1 MKKSNFYRLDSRLQE
16 LLRNKGFNS
25 LRKIQEDSI
34 ESHFNNE
41 NLLIV
46 APTASGKTEA
56 ALLPIISSILSDTIS
71 KPCLKCIYVAPL
83 KALLND
89 IENRL
94 IALKDYEDSQPYIL
108 KWHGDVSRS
117 KKFKG
122 LKDVPDILL
131 ITPESLEV
139 LFISPYIDQEKLFE
153 NVRYIVIDEVHNFSL
168 APRGAQLISL
178 ISRIEDIS
186 KSSIQ
191 KIGLSATVGN
201 PCKIL
206 EWMTNKSQLNSKC
219 LISEEAT
226 KKVKVKIYHIAD
238 DNNEVRYLEILST
251 LCKAGK
257 TIIFN
262 NSRSYAEEI
271 SKDLEKLDIECYV
284 HHGSLSKFIREE
296 AEDKIKN
303 EINGVISATSTLE
316 LGIDIGDL
324 DKAVQFQ
331 NFSSVNSFLQRLGRT
346 GRRSGKNPFIISITD
361 NNYDFLINL
370 SIISLGVYDKFTEP
384 ITPSTLRYDILLQ
397 QLLSQALSYYGVR
410 KGKFWDIV
418 KKAYCFSGISK
429 TEYEYL
435 VQYWIDIGI
444 IRNDND
450 DILLGDVGEKC
461 FGNRNHLE
469 LYSVFESND
478 QYEVIYNKYSIG
490 VLDSWFVKSKQGNFL
505 FRLAGKKWQVEE
517 IDDARK
523 LIYVS
528 LTSQGISPV
537 WMGGSFIS
545 VDYRVAQRVREII
558 SDEFNCSVLELD
570 YIEKETLNNIK
581 KGKEFYKM
589 SMSELLITKTE
600 DGITIITYAGT
611 MINTILGSLIKSYF
625 GITSKSIDHFSITY
639 SKKSLN
645 CEYLSELLSKIKNS
659 INQDNVYD
667 ILNKE
672 IKIWKYSKF
681 AEFVPEDLSKKFII
695 SEFYNI
701 EEFLKFIKTTII
713 STINHN
719 NDFII

>member
-34 ESHFNNE
+34 DSHFNNE

-56 ALLPIISSILSDTIS
+56 ALLPIISSILSDNVS
-71 KPCLKCIYVAPL
+71 KPCLKCIYIAPL

-94 IALKDYEDSQPYIL
+94 LDLKDYEDSQPYIL

-117 KKFKG
+117 KKLKG

-139 LFISPYIDQEKLFE
+139 LFISPHINQVELFE
-153 NVRYIVIDEVHNFSL
+153 KVRYIVIDEIHNFS
-168 APRGAQLISL
+168 ATPRGAQLISL
-178 ISRIEDIS
+178 ISRIENIS
-186 KSSIQ
+186 KSPIQ

-201 PCKIL
+201 PGKIL

-219 LISEEAT
+219 LISEDTA
-226 KKVKVKIYHIAD
+226 KKVKVKIYHIED
-238 DNNEVRYLEILST
+238 DINEVRYLKILSS
-251 LCKAGK
+251 LCKEGK

-271 SKDLEKLDIECYV
+271 SKDLEKLNIECYV

-303 EINGVISATSTLE
+303 EIYGVISATSTLE

-324 DKAVQFQ
+324 DKALQFQ

-346 GRRSGKNPFIISITD
+346 GRRSGKNPFIASITD

-370 SIISLGVYDKFTEP
+370 AIISLGIYDKFTEP

-397 QLLSQALSYYGVR
+397 QLLSQVLSYYGVR
-410 KGKFWDIV
+410 KDKFFDIV
-418 KKAYCFSGISK
+418 KNAYCFSGITK
-429 TEYEYL
+429 IEYDYL
-435 VQYWIDIGI
+435 IQFWIDNGI
-444 IRNDND
+444 IRCVND
-450 DILLGDVGEKC
+450 DILIGEVGEKC

-490 VLDSWFVKSKQGNFL
+490 VLDSWFVKSKQGKFL

-545 VDYRVAQRVREII
+545 VDFRVAQRVREII
-558 SDEFNCSVLELD
+558 LGEFDINIFELD
-570 YIEKETLNNIK
+570 YNEKDTLDNIK
-581 KGKEFYKM
+581 KGKEFYKI
-589 SMSELLITKTE
+589 SKSELLITKTE
-600 DGITIITYAGT
+600 DGISIISYAGT
-611 MINTILGSLIKSYF
+611 MVNTVLSYLIKSYS
-625 GITSKSIDHFSITY
+625 GITSKNIDYFNITY
-639 SKKSLN
+639 SKKSFNIENL
-645 CEYLSELLSKIKNS
+645 LELLSQIKGKVNY
-659 INQDNVYD
+659 DNVYD
-667 ILNKE
+667 VLTKE
-672 IKIWKYSKF
+672 IKIWKYSKY
-681 AEFVPEDLSKKFII
+681 AEYVPDEISKKFII
-695 SEFYNI
+695 SEYYNI
-701 EEFLKFIKTTII
+701 E
-713 STINHN
+713 
-719 NDFII
+719 DFINYFKDIKITENL